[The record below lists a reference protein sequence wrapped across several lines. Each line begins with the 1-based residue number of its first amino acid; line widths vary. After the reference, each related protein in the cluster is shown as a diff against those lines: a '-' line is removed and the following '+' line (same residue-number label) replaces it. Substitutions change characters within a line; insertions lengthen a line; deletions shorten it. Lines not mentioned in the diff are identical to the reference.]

1 MTARS
6 HDRPDSGFTLVEL
19 LVVVIVIAV
28 LAAIAIPVTIDQR
41 RAAVDAQTTS
51 DVRNLG
57 AWQSI
62 LTEQMGTGAD
72 WTTGTP
78 LPVALAGYQPSE
90 DTVLV
95 ASSGTGGWCVAG
107 WNPAGRHDAADD
119 PLWMDSTSR
128 VVRTSQPS
136 TAACDAVTP
145 VTPSPTPLPTS
156 GAVGGT
162 FTKAVY
168 SSGSASFTNA
178 WTIAGIDAD
187 LYVGGDF
194 DCNSNVRVMG
204 KVVVIGD
211 AYMTNSC
218 QIDGDLWV
226 GGTLTMDS
234 SAKVLGSTL
243 AVGNVSMTT
252 QARIGG
258 DLTTNGRVE
267 FSGSPNIGGTV
278 LAGGPVSV
286 ANANSEQVGED
297 IRTRSTFSSNRDFK
311 GRAFVESIVVGG
323 SIYENV
329 TDTVAVDPPPPVLLP
344 PAPYVPSQ
352 WTGFQFQTWVQWLNA
367 NATANGAPTWS
378 LARSATPGCTA
389 AGANHSLSGPL
400 TITQN
405 TVIDA
410 RQVSSGCSK
419 VTLQG
424 VTLKM
429 SADLVI
435 YADSLETVS
444 GFKAESADGGTHV
457 LRVIVPGLTPEC
469 GSGRDVTFGNGS
481 QLDDEIQTLLYS
493 PSRVHLAGATAMWG
507 QIVSGCVSSDG
518 QTTINYLPVSVPGW
532 GG

>member
-1 MTARS
+1 MTART
-6 HDRPDSGFTLVEL
+6 HDRHDRGFTLVEL
-19 LVVVIVIAV
+19 LVVVVVIAA

-57 AWQSI
+57 AWQAI
-62 LTEQMGTGAD
+62 ITEQMGTGAN
-72 WTTGTP
+72 WSTGNP
-78 LPVALAGYQPSE
+78 LPVTLAGYQPSE
-90 DTVLV
+90 DTILV
-95 ASSGTGGWCVAG
+95 ASSGTGGWCVTG

-128 VVRTSQPS
+128 AVRTSKPA
-136 TAACDAVTP
+136 TAACDALAP
-145 VTPSPTPLPTS
+145 VIATPTPLPTS

-168 SSGSASFTNA
+168 AAGSVSFTNA

-187 LYVGGDF
+187 LYVGGNF

-204 KVVVIGD
+204 KVFVIGN

-234 SAKVLGSTL
+234 SSKVLGDTL
-243 AVGNVSMTT
+243 AVGNVRMTT
-252 QARIGG
+252 QARVGG
-258 DLTTNGRVE
+258 DLTTNGTVAL
-267 FSGSPNIGGTV
+267 SGSPYVGGT
-278 LAGGPVSV
+278 LRARGAVSI
-286 ANANSEQVGED
+286 ANANSQQVGED
-297 IRTRSTFSSNRDFK
+297 IRTEATFSSNRDFK
-311 GRAFVESIVVGG
+311 GRAFVENIVVGG
-323 SIYENV
+323 RIYERV
-329 TDTVAVDPPPPVLLP
+329 TNGVTVDPPPPVLLP
-344 PAPYVPSQ
+344 PAPYIPSQ
-352 WTGFQFQTWVQWLNA
+352 WTGFQFQTWAQWLNA
-367 NATANGAPTWS
+367 NAAANNAPSWSTART
-378 LARSATPGCTA
+378 SAPGCTA
-389 AGANHSLSGPL
+389 AGANYSLSGPL
-400 TITQN
+400 TITQD

-424 VTLKM
+424 LTLKL

-444 GFKAESADGGTHV
+444 GFKAESGDGSTHV
-457 LRVIVPGLTPEC
+457 LRIIVPGLTPEC
-469 GSGRDVTFGNGS
+469 GSGRDVIFGNGT
-481 QLDDEIQTLLYS
+481 QLDEEVQTLLYS

-518 QTTINYLPVSVPGW
+518 QTTINYLPVAFPGW